1 MKTIIK
7 EQGNS
12 VTAMFVGRF
21 DTAAA
26 SIAEKEM
33 QPLFACSSQEI
44 TLDCKELLYISS
56 SGLRLFLGLLKST
69 KPKGIHLYITGL
81 NDDLKQVFAM
91 TGFNSL
97 FEFK

>member
-1 MKTIIK
+1 METIIQ
-7 EQGNS
+7 ERGNNII
-12 VTAMFVGRF
+12 ALFVGRF

-26 SIAEKEM
+26 TRAERDM
-33 QPLFACSSQEI
+33 QPLFNTNCKEI
-44 TLDCKELLYISS
+44 TLDCTQLEYISS
-56 SGLRLFLGLLKST
+56 SGLRLFLGLLKNT
-69 KPKGIHLYITGL
+69 KTKGINLYVTGM

>member
-1 MKTIIK
+1 MKTIIQQ
-7 EQGNS
+7 QGECVN
-12 VTAMFVGRF
+12 VQFVGRF

-26 SIAEKEM
+26 PLAEHEM
-33 QPLFACSSQEI
+33 QPLFDCQYQEI
-44 TLDCKELLYISS
+44 TLDCTQLDYISS
-56 SGLRLFLGLLKST
+56 SGLRLFLGLLKAT
-69 KPKGIHLYITGL
+69 KPKGIHLFVTGM

>member
-1 MKTIIK
+1 MRTIIQ
-7 EQGNS
+7 EQGDCT
-12 VTAMFVGRF
+12 TAMFIGRF

-26 SIAEKEM
+26 SIAEQEM
-33 QPLFACSSQEI
+33 QPLFVCSCPEI
-44 TLDCKELLYISS
+44 TLDCSKLEYISS